1 MKPLRR
7 LAALGWPDAASS
19 VAHVSSGYARSL
31 RPCLGRSHRTQPGG
45 LLSVRRSKI
54 RAMNRR
60 RLVLLALPAACF
72 LAACGGSLTIGSI
85 EDKLNEQIPEEVAA
99 VGVDVSGV
107 DCPDDASVEV
117 GSTFECDVTAVEND
131 QDVIYTATVT
141 VETDDTVGWELTDVR
156 LADGS

>member
-1 MKPLRR
+1 VIGQR
-7 LAALGWPDAASS
+7 
-19 VAHVSSGYARSL
+19 
-31 RPCLGRSHRTQPGG
+31 
-45 LLSVRRSKI
+45 VRVGAGTRVSKI

-60 RLVLLALPAACF
+60 RLVLVALPAVCA
-72 LAACGGSLTIGSI
+72 LTACGGSLSVGGI
-85 EDKLNEQIPEEVAA
+85 EEKLNEQIPEEVDD

-117 GSTFECDVTAVEND
+117 GSTFDCEVTAVEND

-141 VETDDTVGWELTDVR
+141 VETDDSVKWELTDVR

>member
-1 MKPLRR
+1 MKHAPSA
-7 LAALGWPDAASS
+7 LAGPMLCPRSRTYPPDTHAPCVLASAAAIAPSR
-19 VAHVSSGYARSL
+19 A
-31 RPCLGRSHRTQPGG
+31 G